1 MLALGAGFQ
10 LATPLMRSS
19 VRSSPLRMQEEP
31 EAPAAEAAE
40 PGPDGPVASAP
51 IGSNPFSMDGI
62 GKPSLGG
69 GKLQMPKDD
78 GPIDESKLMSKQI
91 PMQYL
96 YGVFVLFIIGGYF
109 EGSDTAVHG
118 FRMPGM

>member
-1 MLALGAGFQ
+1 MSLPRGEFA
-10 LATPLMRSS
+10 
-19 VRSSPLRMQEEP
+19 
-31 EAPAAEAAE
+31 
-40 PGPDGPVASAP
+40 
-51 IGSNPFSMDGI
+51 
-62 GKPSLGG
+62 SLGG